1 MADHTDNALRAA
13 IKALNE
19 VVGPAVDPSHPGAQQ
34 QLRLVV
40 QFLEFHRE
48 RLPYHLDRA
57 RFELRQH
64 LALAERLAG
73 TVESALPQEADRL
86 RARIA
91 PARRVEGR
99 EWVRPADAR
108 DVTAALET
116 AITAVVRAA
125 ADLDEERRRP
135 IERMVVDAGAGL
147 LTGERAWFAPQG
159 FEPDPGA
166 LPPLEDALELQPEGS
181 PT

>member
-19 VVGPAVDPSHPGAQQ
+19 VVGPAVDPGHPGAQQ

-64 LALAERLAG
+64 LSLAERL
-73 TVESALPQEADRL
+73 VELAQSGLPQEADRL
-86 RARIA
+86 RTSIE
-91 PARRVEGR
+91 PARVVER
-99 EWVRPADAR
+99 RDWVRPAEAR
-108 DVTAALET
+108 EATAFLET

-125 ADLDEERRRP
+125 ADLDEDRRRP

-147 LTGERAWFAPQG
+147 LTGQRAWFAPQG

-166 LPPLEDALELQPEGS
+166 LPPLEAALEMQAGRS
-181 PT
+181 RT